1 MQTAQSIYYK
11 DLKDNF
17 WKGSEKDF
25 AKSYYAALAY
35 IDSDLL
41 EDNFVSP
48 SYRRKEAMSRIKR
61 SLKSMNPI
69 NFNDESKG
77 RVISKKREFLQYL
90 RNHDINEYNRVIK
103 AEREFNFKFRK
114 LLAAVNKSEY
124 KLNYSPYYDRY

>member
-1 MQTAQSIYYK
+1 
-11 DLKDNF
+11 
-17 WKGSEKDF
+17 
-25 AKSYYAALAY
+25 
-35 IDSDLL
+35 
-41 EDNFVSP
+41 
-48 SYRRKEAMSRIKR
+48 
-61 SLKSMNPI
+61 MNPI